1 MKNTYRTEQR
11 KLIIDFLILNQNKF
25 VDAEDILEYMK
36 NNHQTV
42 GLTTIYR
49 FLNILEKE
57 SKVRTDIKNHTKYYQ
72 YIIEEDFHGLFLKC
86 KSCGKSMNLDCKEF
100 EEINQHIKK
109 EHNFKLDSNAIIYGV
124 CDKCM

>member
-49 FLNILEKE
+49 K
-57 SKVRTDIKNHTKYYQ
+57 
-72 YIIEEDFHGLFLKC
+72 
-86 KSCGKSMNLDCKEF
+86 
-100 EEINQHIKK
+100 
-109 EHNFKLDSNAIIYGV
+109 
-124 CDKCM
+124 

>member
-1 MKNTYRTEQR
+1 MKSIYRTEQR
-11 KLIIDFLILNQNKF
+11 KLIIDFLILNQKQF

-57 SKVRTDIKNHTKYYQ
+57 QKLRTDIRNHTKYYQ
-72 YIIEEDFHGLFLKC
+72 FILPEDNHGLFLKC
-86 KSCGKSMNLDCKEF
+86 KLCGKSMNLNC
-100 EEINQHIKK
+100 EEIEKISEHIKS
-109 EHNFKLDSNAIIYGV
+109 EHNFKLDTNTIIYGV
-124 CDKCM
+124 CNKCM